1 MKRYTHTKKKPE
13 FRLFKIMDWLRL
25 FPKEMRRD
33 KILANIRPKVEKS
46 IKEQADAQ
54 LIGQIREKKVI
65 AALEDLKKKGKI
77 RDYLPSARDSYA
89 NLIQG
94 IDFVLIYVNDI
105 YKVCYFSV
113 TGPKWIKSHLQK
125 HPEIPV
131 LSIDLTESKK
141 SIQSKVLAL
150 NNKQVQ
156 KTGQGTVV

>member
-94 IDFVLIYVNDI
+94 IDFVLIYVNDT